1 MRALVIGHIPG
12 QPDALLAALRER
24 VDPVV
29 APVAIA
35 EGALSHWV
43 ARTEGGLL
51 YVDRWGSAA
60 GHAAAMVAPEVRA
73 AFAAA
78 GITYE
83 AELYEI
89 EESMP

>member
-1 MRALVIGHIPG
+1 MRALVIGRIPG
-12 QPDALLAALRER
+12 DPDELLATLRDR

-43 ARTEGGLL
+43 ARTPSGLL
-51 YVDRWGSAA
+51 YVDRWGSSA
-60 GHAAAMVAPEVRA
+60 GHAAAMAAPEVRA
-73 AFAAA
+73 AFADAR
-78 GITYE
+78 IVYE
-83 AELYEI
+83 AEVYAI